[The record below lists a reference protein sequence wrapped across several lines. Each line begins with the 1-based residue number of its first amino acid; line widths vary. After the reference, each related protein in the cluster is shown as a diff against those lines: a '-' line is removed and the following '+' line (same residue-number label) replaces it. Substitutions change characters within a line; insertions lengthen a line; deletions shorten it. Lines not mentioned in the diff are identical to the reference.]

1 MTLKSI
7 CFRVRSVEGPSITV
21 STEDGD
27 IHVWNDCRSDVSKFG
42 SRRGS
47 IHVRDLFNHST
58 MEVTEAGNI
67 TTNVVCG
74 SLSAFVVRGGIFA
87 SIDTLTDDSV
97 LKVCKSSLMFDQGRS
112 LPE

>member
-1 MTLKSI
+1 M
-7 CFRVRSVEGPSITV
+7 EGPSITV

-27 IHVWNDCRSDVSKFG
+27 IQVWNDCRSDVSKFG

-47 IHVRDLFNHST
+47 IHVRDCYNHST
-58 MEVTEAGNI
+58 MEVSEAGNV

-74 SLSAFVVRGGIFA
+74 SINAFVDRGGIFV

-97 LKVCKSSLMFDQGRS
+97 LKV
-112 LPE
+112 